1 MIACDILGPL
11 PTTATGNK
19 YVLVIGDYFTRWMEA
34 LAFPNQEAPTIAQKL
49 VNELFCRFSM
59 PEQLHSDQGR
69 QFESILIAEICK
81 ILHIHKTR
89 TTPYYPQGDG
99 MVERLN
105 CTLVN
110 MLATSISDLEDD
122 SWEEYLPKVC
132 LAYTTCTHP
141 TTGET
146 PFFLMYGRQAHLPVD
161 LMYGTK
167 STGTTVSEYAK
178 ELGGKL
184 SMAFEQTRKRTG
196 CMQQRQRE
204 LYNKH
209 IKLHAIQGW

>member
-1 MIACDILGPL
+1 
-11 PTTATGNK
+11 
-19 YVLVIGDYFTRWMEA
+19 MEA
-34 LAFPNQEAPTIAQKL
+34 FAIPNKEAPTIAQKL
-49 VNELFCRFSM
+49 VNEFFCRFSM

-69 QFESILIAEICK
+69 QFESILIAEIRK

-89 TTPYYPQGDG
+89 TTPYHPQGDG
-99 MVERLN
+99 MVERFN
-105 CTLVN
+105 RTLVN

-122 SWEEYLPKVC
+122 SWEEYLPKVS
-132 LAYTTCTHP
+132 CTHP

-146 PFFLMYGRQAHLPVD
+146 PFFFMYGRQARLPVD

-167 STGTTVSEYAK
+167 STGTSVSEYAK

-209 IKLHAIQGW
+209 IHGVPFAAGDLVWLHNPAV